1 MRTST
6 YRFLKKGSRELV
18 RALLDAGFDGDQRN
32 GTGHIKFTHPI
43 TKMMIVVPV
52 NLNPNSILP
61 KKIHERIEQS
71 NRLLKEMKDERK

>member
-18 RALLDAGFDGDQRN
+18 RELLDAGFDGDQRN
-32 GTGHIKFTHPI
+32 GTGHIKFTHPV
-43 TKMMIVVPV
+43 TKIMCIVPV

-61 KKIHERIEQS
+61 KGIRQRIARS
-71 NRLLKEMKDERK
+71 NKMLKEMKERK

>member
-18 RALLDAGFDGDQRN
+18 RELLDAGFEGDQRN

-43 TKMMIVVPV
+43 TKVMAVVPV
-52 NLNPNSILP
+52 NLNPNSLVPRTIRQN
-61 KKIHERIEQS
+61 IARS
-71 NRLLKEMKDERK
+71 NKMLKEMEKHE

>member
-18 RALLDAGFDGDQRN
+18 RELLDAGFDGDQRN

-43 TKMMIVVPV
+43 TKMMVVVPV

-61 KKIHERIEQS
+61 KKIRERIARS
-71 NRLLKEMKDERK
+71 NEMLKEMEKRK

>member
-32 GTGHIKFTHPI
+32 GTGHIKLTHPI
-43 TKMMIVVPV
+43 TKVMCVVPV
-52 NLNPNSILP
+52 NLNSYSKLSRTIY
-61 KKIHERIEQS
+61 ERIEQS
-71 NRLLKEMKDERK
+71 NKLLKEMKDKRK